1 MPAIYDPSKP
11 LISIHI
17 PKTGGTTVGAQL
29 RSWFKKGYLR
39 HRSNVDKGTEQSNNA
54 LENYQCIHGHFNR
67 FKNQGVDNCYPQAQQ
82 FITFLRDPFE
92 QHASL
97 YFHKID
103 RAANPR
109 PNANSLVEPPTE
121 TFEKFILD
129 IKEGSREIPGTFVDI
144 FMDTPVGAQALGGH
158 NGLHSDKLTEAGE
171 VKTLSGSMRLMIGH
185 LPERFLP
192 FNANTLFVNDFIHI
206 GITEMLSASMMLL
219 AKKLNKVYVELPPR
233 NVSQRT
239 MTINPALRAEHQKLF
254 PNEHAFYEKI
264 KELHRLELIEAGIAV

>member
-29 RSWFKKGYLR
+29 RAWFKKGYLR
-39 HRSNVDKGTEQSNNA
+39 HRFNDDKGAEQSNDV

-67 FKNQGVDNCYPQAQQ
+67 FRKQGVDTCYPQAQQ

-92 QHASL
+92 QHVSHF
-97 YFHKID
+97 FHKKE

-109 PNANSLVEPPTE
+109 PNALVEPPAE
-121 TFEKFILD
+121 TFEKYILD
-129 IKEGSREIPGTFVDI
+129 IKEGSREIPATFVDT
-144 FMDTPVGAQALGGH
+144 FMDSSVSAQALEGR
-158 NGLHSDKLTEAGE
+158 NGLDSYKFTEAG
-171 VKTLSGSMRLMIGH
+171 KAITLPGAMRLMIGH

-192 FNANTLFVNDFIHI
+192 FNANTLFENDFIHI
-206 GITEMLSASMMLL
+206 GITEMLTPSMTLL
-219 AKKLNKVYVELPPR
+219 AKKLDKEYVESPPR

-239 MTINPALRAEHQKLF
+239 MTIDPGFRAEHEKLF
-254 PNEHAFYEKI
+254 PTEHLFYQKI
-264 KELHRLELIEAGIAV
+264 KELHRLELIEAGIPL